1 MSTEQLLVGVSLTL
15 VLAVTSQVLAGRL
28 HVPALVVLLPVG
40 FAAGAVTDLVDARD
54 LLGPLFEPVV
64 SFSVAVIL
72 FDACLGLDIRRL
84 RGSLRRVVLAL
95 VAFGVP
101 ATWACAGSLAA
112 WLLGMSPQAAVMTGA
127 ILVVSGPTVV
137 GPLLAYVQPAE
148 RLEKIL
154 NWESTLIDPVG
165 GILGAIVFHAIVS
178 AGPETLGY
186 EAGQFLASVV
196 VGAGAGVL
204 GTVLLWLLLRL
215 GLPEVLAT
223 AVIIASVVAVAAAAD
238 VVRDD
243 TGLIAAI
250 VMGLMLGNMPGVDVA
265 VHRQFFET
273 VVHLILGVLFIS
285 ISATV
290 TPGSVLR
297 VLAPTL
303 ALVGFLVLVVRPLVA
318 LVATA
323 GSDLSSGERRF
334 VAWMAP
340 RGIVAAATAS
350 AFAPGLVA
358 VGVPGAGDI
367 LPVTFLVIVTTVTI
381 YGLTAVPAA
390 RVLGVLKSA
399 RTRPFL
405 VGGAP
410 WVVQLGTV
418 LRSAGVDVLA
428 WAGRES
434 ERAAVRAADL
444 ELAPGELLASA
455 TGRGAE
461 LEGVNAVFLLTE
473 EDDFNAVAVPM
484 LRGSVDGPVYR
495 VAASASS
502 QQVAA
507 PYLGGAPLFAS
518 ALDRDEILRRH
529 AAGAVIESHPG
540 EDGVP
545 AGSDLLFVVRA
556 DGRLDPATRDHTPT
570 YGAGDVLVVLG
581 PAHLTRPG

>member
-1 MSTEQLLVGVSLTL
+1 MNSEQLLIGVSLTL
-15 VLAVTSQVLAGRL
+15 VLAVGSQVLAGRL
-28 HVPALVVLLPVG
+28 HLPALIVLLPVG
-40 FAAGAVTDLVDARD
+40 FTAGAVTDLVNARD
-54 LLGPLFEPVV
+54 LLGTLFEPVV

-72 FDACLGLDIRRL
+72 FDACLGLDVRRL
-84 RGSLRRVVLAL
+84 RGSLRRVVVTL

-101 ATWACAGSLAA
+101 ATWALAGCVVA

-148 RLEKIL
+148 RVEKIL
-154 NWESTLIDPVG
+154 NWESTLIDPIG
-165 GILGAIVFHAIVS
+165 GILGAVVFHAIIA
-178 AGPETLGY
+178 AGPDTIGS
-186 EAGQFLASVV
+186 EAVQFLASVV
-196 VGAGAGVL
+196 VGAGAGIL
-204 GTVLLWLLLRL
+204 GTVVLWLVLRL

-250 VMGLMLGNMPGVDVA
+250 VMGLMLGNMPGVDVT

-297 VLAPTL
+297 VLVPTV
-303 ALVGFLVLVVRPLVA
+303 ALVGVLVLVVRPLVT

-323 GSDLSSGERRF
+323 GTDLSPGERGF

-350 AFAPGLVA
+350 AFSPGLVA
-358 VGVPGAGDI
+358 AGVGGAGDI
-367 LPVTFLVIVTTVTI
+367 LPVTFLVIVATVTI

-390 RVLGVLKSA
+390 RILRVLKSA

-410 WVVQLGTV
+410 WVVELGTV
-418 LRSAGVDVLA
+418 LRDAGVDVLA

-434 ERAAVRAADL
+434 ERAAVRAAGL

-502 QQVAA
+502 QRVAA
-507 PYLGGAPLFAS
+507 PYVGGAPLFAGV
-518 ALDRDEILRRH
+518 LDRDEILRRH
-529 AAGAVIESHPG
+529 AAGAVVESRPG
-540 EDGVP
+540 GAGVP
-545 AGSDLLFVVRA
+545 AGYDLLFVVRA
-556 DGRLDPATRDHTPT
+556 DGRLEPVTRDQAPA
-570 YGAGDVLVVLG
+570 YGSGDVLVVLG
-581 PAHLTRPG
+581 PAPLTRPG